1 MDELPADTAGVALT
15 GSLAAVQRGVDPGAG
30 DLAVPLATYRPPAR
44 RQIQRT
50 RARVRRTLEP
60 REPLIY

>member
-44 RQIQRT
+44 PAFDGLSNLVNR
-50 RARVRRTLEP
+50 
-60 REPLIY
+60 